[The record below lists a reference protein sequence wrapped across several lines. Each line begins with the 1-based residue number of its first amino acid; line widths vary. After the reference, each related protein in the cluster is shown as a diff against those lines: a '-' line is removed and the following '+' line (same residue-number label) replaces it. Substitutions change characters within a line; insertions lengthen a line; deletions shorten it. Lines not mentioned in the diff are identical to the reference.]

1 MTRSVHYKPFLSLAL
16 RHGYYTG
23 GTARSLTLA
32 PTAITANVLSGH
44 LCRLRATPGLA
55 EIWYAEETGIAP
67 ALDLPDGTILGFTL
81 PSSDPDFFVVTE
93 PVWPGELSP
102 DDCLYL
108 SNKGRTADDPVSLP
122 ATGATVLPAR
132 PRGFPRPEDAS
143 GRLSLVRWFDDTAV
157 WQEPQG
163 LPPAAPINLSDVT
176 ADGRYL
182 LMADDAV
189 VLDFYLTALPAAQV
203 PIALELGWAPP
214 RHAADLPR
222 RAEIGVDARRG
233 TWVYHVASSDPLEET
248 KPLRIVDA
256 EGNSPFGEGVVEK
269 IGGSPAVTFRSLAP
283 LDIRES
289 YSAEDRLM
297 LEIHEAGTQAPKT
310 IPLPL
315 AGPGNIAKR
324 QDRFAFEM
332 YVTL

>member
-1 MTRSVHYKPFLSLAL
+1 MTRSVHYKPLLSLAL
-16 RHGYYTG
+16 RHSYFTG
-23 GTARSLTLA
+23 GTARSLTMA
-32 PTAITANVLSGH
+32 PTATTANLLSGH
-44 LCRLRATPGLA
+44 QCRLRASPGLA

-81 PSSDPDFFVVTE
+81 PSSDPDFLVVTE
-93 PVWPGELSP
+93 PVWPRELSP

-108 SNKGRTADDPVSLP
+108 SNKGRTAENPGSLP
-122 ATGATVLPAR
+122 ASGATVLPVR

-157 WQEPQG
+157 WQEPKG

-182 LMADDAV
+182 LKADDAM

-203 PIALELGWAPP
+203 PIALELGWNTP
-214 RHAADLPR
+214 RHAADLPQ
-222 RAEIGVDARRG
+222 RAEIGFSARRG
-233 TWVYHVASSDPLEET
+233 AWVYHVASPGRGEDPQS
-248 KPLRIVDA
+248 LRIVDA
-256 EGNSPFGEGVVEK
+256 KGNTPFGEGMVEQ
-269 IGGSPAVTFRSLAP
+269 IGGSTTVTFRSLAP

-289 YSAEDRLM
+289 YAAEDRLM
-297 LEIHEAGTQAPKT
+297 LEMREAGTQVLNT
-310 IPLPL
+310 IALPLP
-315 AGPGNIAKR
+315 GPGNIAKR
-324 QDRFAFEM
+324 QDRFDFEM